1 MRYLS
6 MSLATCVLVLT
17 YNAQAQSDVDLSHL
31 KNEKP
36 DELFVEFHEDS
47 HCGWN
52 LEPVVDS
59 ELEKAGINRKRSW
72 DFDELVLYVNIY
84 CIENEDSAGELLG
97 YVYDMNIA
105 FGHYVRYESHA
116 EGVFV
121 RMHMEPGD
129 YSTFGVVTNDETGS
143 QQMRESLRE
152 IQAKALADYWKAN
165 GGESDQVE

>member
-17 YNAQAQSDVDLSHL
+17 CNAQAQSDVDLSHL

-129 YSTFGVVTNDETGS
+129 YSTFGVVTNDEAGS

-165 GGESDQVE
+165 GK